1 MMKMKKGLNT
11 LGLGAEVQEMCHGAV
26 EYMKRWK
33 ENILYWKIRQSGL
46 TLGTV
51 AEGVDG
57 GLCYIITI
65 HTILIP

>member
-1 MMKMKKGLNT
+1 MMRMKKGLNA
-11 LGLGAEVQEMCHGAV
+11 LGAEVQRTRHGAAG
-26 EYMKRWK
+26 YMKRWK

-57 GLCYIITI
+57 GLCNVIII
-65 HTILIP
+65 YTILIP

>member
-1 MMKMKKGLNT
+1 MMKMKKGLNA
-11 LGLGAEVQEMCHGAV
+11 LGAEVQEMRHGAV
-26 EYMKRWK
+26 GYMKRWK
-33 ENILYWKIRQSGL
+33 ENILYWKIRQSAL

-57 GLCYIITI
+57 GLCNIITI